1 MLPERLERGQHL
13 VCRRAE
19 VDGLHAV
26 DRHRLERRL
35 EEHAE
40 VGAAARPHADHE
52 ARDARARRL
61 PLQLGA
67 QRREDGLRRGAA
79 VMVAV
84 GEQDHHVVRRGGA
97 ARSAFAQHDLQALPH
112 ALRNIRPA
120 LPRHRQRSHLLGG
133 AELRAQCARLVRED
147 REACDSRGRHVCD
160 ECRRDDCIALDDHTG
175 ELRMLWVWTA
185 RVPQR
190 TARSCRKVHERREG
204 LLRRHGIHPHR
215 PTVIEHEV
223 EGEITC
229 AAIRGLACRLSN
241 LQDVVALASK
251 LEGLCTL
258 CMGRAVRE

>member
-147 REACDSRGRHVCD
+147 REA
-160 ECRRDDCIALDDHTG
+160 
-175 ELRMLWVWTA
+175 
-185 RVPQR
+185 
-190 TARSCRKVHERREG
+190 ARSCRKVHERREG